1 MNGMENDMS
10 RRDFFS
16 AGALST
22 AVLASVATSV
32 ASPKNALGANDRINL
47 AIIGIRGRG
56 REHFNQ
62 WTKIPG
68 VRISVL
74 CDIDENLFPERV
86 KELEKLQTVAPVTET
101 DLRRVMENKDIDA
114 VIVANTNHWHALT
127 SIWAI
132 QAGKDVY
139 VEKPVSYT
147 ISEGRKIVEAAGK
160 YKRIVQTGSQYR
172 SNPMVQSAIE
182 FVKSGGV
189 GKVYMAKSV
198 VYRPRQSIGRG
209 KIVDVPPGVN
219 FDLWLG
225 PAPVRPF
232 YDNRFHYNWHWYWDT
247 GNGETGNN
255 GPHSADMIRWAL
267 GKNEHPRRVQ
277 SMGGMYIFDSDQET
291 PNTQISSLE
300 YSDGVLV
307 QLEVRNLFT
316 NQDGG
321 VREGVIFYGSLGR
334 VELSLSSR
342 SWVSYLG
349 RNNEPG
355 PGMTREENTLKY
367 DEITAGG
374 LKADPHFVN
383 FIECIRSRKPENLAA
398 PIYDGHMAA
407 SICHLCNIAYRTGR
421 TLAFDSKTES
431 FPNDRD
437 ARELVSREYRKPF
450 VIPEKI

>member
-1 MNGMENDMS
+1 MDNDIS
-10 RRDFFS
+10 RRGFFS
-16 AGALST
+16 ESTRAAAGLAAASAAVT
-22 AVLASVATSV
+22 APGS
-32 ASPKNALGANDRINL
+32 ALGANDRINL
-47 AIIGIRGRG
+47 AIFGVRGRG
-56 REHFNQ
+56 REHFGQ

-68 VRISVL
+68 VRIAAL

-86 KELEKLQTVAPVTET
+86 KALEKLQTVAPKTET
-101 DLRRVMENKDIDA
+101 DLRRVVEDKEIDA
-114 VIVANTNHWHALT
+114 VVVTNTNHWHALT
-127 SIWAI
+127 SIWAL

-147 ISEGRKIVEAAGK
+147 IFEGRKIVEAAEK
-160 YKRIVQTGSQYR
+160 YRRIVQTGSQYR
-172 SNPMVQSAIE
+172 SHPMVQSAIE
-182 FVKSGGV
+182 FVRSGGI

-198 VYRPRQSIGRG
+198 VYRGRSSIGRG
-209 KIVDVPPGVN
+209 KVTDVPPGVN

-232 YDNRFHYNWHWYWDT
+232 IDNRFHYNWHWYWDT

-277 SMGGMYIFDSDQET
+277 SMGGMHIFDCDQET
-291 PNTQISSLE
+291 PNTQMSTLE
-300 YSDGVLV
+300 YGDGTLV

-316 NQDGG
+316 NLEGS
-321 VREGVIFYGSLGR
+321 VREGVIFFGALGR
-334 VELSLSSR
+334 VELSLNGR
-342 SWVSYLG
+342 SWTSYLG
-349 RNNEPG
+349 RNDEPG

-383 FIECIRSRKPENLAA
+383 FIDCLRSRKAENLAA
-398 PIYDGHMAA
+398 PITEGHMAA
-407 SICHLCNIAYRTGR
+407 SICHLCNIAYRTGK
-421 TLAFDSKTES
+421 TLTFDSKTES

-437 ARELVSREYRKPF
+437 AQALVSREYRKPF
-450 VIPEKI
+450 VVPERV